1 MSEEIKNNE
10 TIVENPAPE
19 ETEMPPAQ
27 EPLTLAVAVPNAV
40 TIWNDD
46 KALKKAM
53 NAAKFLSKSA
63 FAPPLYQNSPENCL
77 IAYEMMTRTGL
88 PALAVLQNLNVVQ
101 RKPCWSGAFCAA
113 LINSSGLFSKLD
125 YEEVGVRGEPSWG
138 IYATAI
144 RNDTGKKC
152 NSEII
157 TMKMAADEG
166 WLNKPGS
173 KWKTMPKQMMQY
185 RAAAFFARAYCPE
198 LMYGM
203 QTIEEVQD
211 VKGYTDENQT
221 TVVTLDPKDGGANG

>member
-1 MSEEIKNNE
+1 MSEEIKNE
-10 TIVENPAPE
+10 VIVESAPE
-19 ETEMPPAQ
+19 EIEMPAAQ
-27 EPLTLAVAVPNAV
+27 EAAVVSVAVPNAV
-40 TIWNDD
+40 MIWNDD
-46 KALKKAM
+46 KALRKAM

-63 FAPPLYQNSPENCL
+63 FAPPLYQNAPENCL

-88 PALAVLQNLNVVQ
+88 PALAVLQNLYVVQ
-101 RKPCWSGAFCAA
+101 RKPCWSGSFCAA

-138 IYATAI
+138 VYATAI
-144 RNDTGKKC
+144 RNDTGKRC

-157 TMKMAADEG
+157 TLKMAADEG

-173 KWKTMPKQMMQY
+173 KWKTMPMQMMMY

-198 LMYGM
+198 IMYGM

-221 TVVTLDPKDGGANG
+221 TVVTLEKQGGEGK